1 MRASRVPTARKRG
14 LDGADVER
22 FYMAL
27 ARLLRNYQ
35 FRDRDRQMICG
46 ISVTQCYALDFLVHE
61 KRLTVFQIAERL
73 ALNKGNASRAVAALE
88 GIGAVSRVRDT
99 KNHRVHWIEATSR
112 GRRLHARITE
122 GLKRAYARRL
132 RSHGGAFVRRVAGL
146 LDELADLARG

>member
-1 MRASRVPTARKRG
+1 
-14 LDGADVER
+14 
-22 FYMAL
+22 MAL

-88 GIGAVSRVRDT
+88 GMGAVSRVRDT
-99 KNHRVHWIEATSR
+99 KNHRVHWIEATPR

>member
-1 MRASRVPTARKRG
+1 MKRV
-14 LDGADVER
+14 LDAADVER

-35 FRDRDRQMICG
+35 FRDRDRQVICG

-61 KRLTVFQIAERL
+61 KRLTVFQLAEKL
-73 ALNKGNASRAVAALE
+73 ALNKANASRAVAALE
-88 GIGAVSRVRDT
+88 GMGAISRVRDA
-99 KNHRVHWIEATSR
+99 KNHRVHWIEATAR
-112 GRRLHARITE
+112 GRRLHTRITE

-132 RSHGGAFVRRVAGL
+132 QPHGGPFVRRVAGL